1 MDEGVFTLIKA
12 SIGLIA
18 LLLVLSGCANKPTEQ
33 GSASP
38 SALTQTEGAATSPAA
53 STPASETPEQAS
65 SAGFV
70 FEANGI
76 SIPMHA
82 EAAPILKQLGKP
94 QSYFESQACAFPG
107 LNKIYQYSSFDVYA
121 YEKDGVDY
129 IASVILFDDTVA
141 TKEGVTMF
149 NKKSDVIKAYG
160 DKFTNNL
167 NLYVYDQGKSQL
179 RFVIEN
185 DQVTSIEYLAKI

>member
-1 MDEGVFTLIKA
+1 MKKA

-18 LLLVLSGCANKPTEQ
+18 LLLVLSGCGNKMTEE

-38 SALTQTEGAATSPAA
+38 SALTQTEGTAASPASTQA
-53 STPASETPEQAS
+53 SGTPEQAS
-65 SAGFV
+65 SDGYV

-76 SIPMHA
+76 PIPMHA

-141 TKEGVTMF
+141 TKEGVTLF

>member
-1 MDEGVFTLIKA
+1 MKKA
-12 SIGLIA
+12 SLGLFA
-18 LLLVLSGCANKPTEQ
+18 LLLMLSGCASKPT
-33 GSASP
+33 SP
-38 SALTQTEGAATSPAA
+38 SGLTQTEGTTASPIGSTTA
-53 STPASETPEQAS
+53 SGKPEQANS
-65 SAGFV
+65 EGYV

-76 SIPMHA
+76 KIPMHA

-121 YEKDGVDY
+121 YEKDGIDY

-141 TKEGVTMF
+141 TKEGVSLF

-167 NLYVYDQGKSQL
+167 NLYVYDQSKSQL

>member
-1 MDEGVFTLIKA
+1 MKKA

-18 LLLVLSGCANKPTEQ
+18 LLLALSGCGNKPAEE
-33 GSASP
+33 GAPSP
-38 SALTQTEGAATSPAA
+38 NALTQTEDGATLPAA
-53 STPASETPEQAS
+53 SVMPEQTS
-65 SAGFV
+65 GDSFV

-76 SIPMHA
+76 AIPMHA
-82 EAAPILKQLGKP
+82 EATPILKQLGTP

-121 YEKDGVDY
+121 YEKDGIDY

-141 TKEGVTMF
+141 TKEGVTLF

>member
-1 MDEGVFTLIKA
+1 MDEGVFTLKKA

-18 LLLVLSGCANKPTEQ
+18 LLLLLTGCGNKPTEE

-38 SALTQTEGAATSPAA
+38 SALSQTEGAATSPAA
-53 STPASETPEQAS
+53 STPASGSPEQAD
-65 SAGFV
+65 GFA

-82 EAAPILKQLGKP
+82 KAAPILEKLGKP

-141 TKEGVTMF
+141 TEEGVTLF

-167 NLYVYDQGKSQL
+167 NLYVYDQGNSQL
-179 RFVIEN
+179 RFVIEK

>member
-1 MDEGVFTLIKA
+1 MLKKA

-18 LLLVLSGCANKPTEQ
+18 LLLVLSGCGNKMTEE

-38 SALTQTEGAATSPAA
+38 SALTQTEGAAASPA
-53 STPASETPEQAS
+53 STPASGTPEQAS
-65 SAGFV
+65 SNGYV

-76 SIPMHA
+76 PIPMHA

-141 TKEGVTMF
+141 TKEGVTLF